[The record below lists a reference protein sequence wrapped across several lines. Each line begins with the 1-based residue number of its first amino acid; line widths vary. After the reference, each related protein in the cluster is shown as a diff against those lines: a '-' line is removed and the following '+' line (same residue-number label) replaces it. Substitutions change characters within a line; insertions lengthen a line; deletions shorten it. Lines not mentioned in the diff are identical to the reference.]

1 MLSLHRG
8 NPAVALHLP
17 VQCQF
22 SKLLPQWQ
30 SEPASSSDLK
40 VSVSSRRISTLLSPE
55 GMHLAYPDNVLVEMV
70 QVCVPPVSA
79 PLRLFTGSTEVGT
92 RVSVCVCVRSW
103 LWGVVAQLFFFGHW
117 AVVVWTCVLVVVC
130 VRAPWSGVTHCPSL
144 QSPPKRCHFF
154 MPLTIPG
161 TAP

>member
-92 RVSVCVCVRSW
+92 RVSVCVR
-103 LWGVVAQLFFFGHW
+103 AQLVVGCGCSIVFFLLIGSCRCGRVSVSLCASW
-117 AVVVWTCVLVVVC
+117 
-130 VRAPWSGVTHCPSL
+130 RGGVE
-144 QSPPKRCHFF
+144 
-154 MPLTIPG
+154 
-161 TAP
+161 